1 MTPRSSGS
9 HTENRKPAPIANWSK
24 LSRAD
29 YVQIH
34 QHGEVIATGR
44 IDMLAA
50 DGSVLWLHLA
60 GGNESAIFLRVSLSC
75 SVSSRGTSP
84 LNIAVEREPTRESP
98 HSEGPILAFHF
109 LGTETA

>member
-1 MTPRSSGS
+1 MTPRSPGS
-9 HTENRKPAPIANWSK
+9 HTESRKPAPVANWSK

-60 GGNESAIFLRVSLSC
+60 GGNERAIFLQSDGLRIYRSHRSAA
-75 SVSSRGTSP
+75 
-84 LNIAVEREPTRESP
+84 N
-98 HSEGPILAFHF
+98 
-109 LGTETA
+109 